1 MGAVFADQGLAVSG
15 VSLDHELPLV
25 VDPPRRLLGR
35 EREPHTVGLSTRK
48 NRGRKWRQ
56 NLFCNSA
63 ENWHGCAGQNH
74 QCGKHDDFHRLHMQI
89 IEPAWEQV
97 RGVPDAA
104 LAVKVIVV
112 VSLNEREHV
121 VPQLIPAGED
131 LTVPEPVP
139 VLVTVNVSVV
149 AETCSAGTT
158 TNDNETTTIA
168 EIKLRGRPTC
178 SVWLTQA

>member
-1 MGAVFADQGLAVSG
+1 
-15 VSLDHELPLV
+15 
-25 VDPPRRLLGR
+25 
-35 EREPHTVGLSTRK
+35 
-48 NRGRKWRQ
+48 
-56 NLFCNSA
+56 
-63 ENWHGCAGQNH
+63 
-74 QCGKHDDFHRLHMQI
+74 MQI